1 MAPPIRRKKA
11 GRAKPGATL
20 SHVDS
25 RGQARMVDV
34 SGKPETVREAVA
46 RGALLLSREGFDAVA
61 ENRIAKG
68 DVLTV
73 AKIAGIQAAKGTASL
88 IPLCH
93 PIPLDHVEVVA
104 TLDAGRCRVE
114 FEARA
119 RTRSST
125 GVEMEALTAVTVAGL
140 AAYDMIKAVDRTA
153 VLTEVRL
160 VSKSGGRSGPY
171 RRAGEPE

>member
-1 MAPPIRRKKA
+1 MPA
-11 GRAKPGATL
+11 RAKVKSTTKRAAEL
-20 SHVDS
+20 SHVDAK
-25 RGQARMVDV
+25 GEVRMVDV
-34 SGKPETVREAVA
+34 SGKAGSLREAVA
-46 RGALLLSREGFDAVA
+46 RGALVLSRKGFEAVA
-61 ENRIAKG
+61 ENRVAKG

-93 PIPLDHVEVVA
+93 PIPLDHVEVTA
-104 TLDAGRCRVE
+104 TLDAGGCRIE
-114 FEARA
+114 IEART

-140 AAYDMIKAVDRTA
+140 TAYDMVKAVDRTA
-153 VLTEVRL
+153 VLSEIRL

-171 RRAGEPE
+171 RRAGEKR